1 MNKDKMIEWIGCHR
15 VGISSRTMWCAIMGV
30 KCYKA
35 DTPRDADDFS
45 RCYDLYKFCEL
56 TPADLQKVANRYP
69 YWRPIIDQWD
79 ELCEMYVAKNY
90 SGVNERLNAMFDE
103 IMELKGYTKIRKG
116 HYEKKTDKG
125 KPEFI
130 QRQTEFR

>member
-1 MNKDKMIEWIGCHR
+1 
-15 VGISSRTMWCAIMGV
+15 MGV

-35 DTPRDADDFS
+35 DVPYDADDFS
-45 RCYDLYKFCEL
+45 RCYDLYKFSEL

-79 ELCEMYVAKNY
+79 DFCEMYASKNY

-116 HYEKKTDKG
+116 HYEKKTEKEIRNRVLTL
-125 KPEFI
+125 KI
-130 QRQTEFR
+130 R

>member
-1 MNKDKMIEWIGCHR
+1 MNKDKMIAWIGCHT

-30 KCYKA
+30 KCREA
-35 DTPRDADDFS
+35 DVPYDVDDFS

-79 ELCEMYVAKNY
+79 ELCEMYAAQNY
-90 SGVNERLNAMFDE
+90 GGVNERLNAMFDE
-103 IMELKGYTKIRKG
+103 IMELKVILKVILKQ
-116 HYEKKTDKG
+116 
-125 KPEFI
+125 EFVI
-130 QRQTEFR
+130 T

>member
-1 MNKDKMIEWIGCHR
+1 MIEWIGSHR

-35 DTPRDADDFS
+35 DVPYDADDFS
-45 RCYDLYKFCEL
+45 RCYDLYKFSEL
-56 TPADLQKVANRYP
+56 TPADLQKVANIYP

-90 SGVNERLNAMFDE
+90 GEVNERLKAMFDE
-103 IMELKGYTKIRKG
+103 IMELKGYDEISGKEIRNRVSTKK
-116 HYEKKTDKG
+116 
-125 KPEFI
+125 
-130 QRQTEFR
+130 